1 MDLLP
6 ACGLMDRI
14 GWIRDEWH
22 RRKDNLLLAN
32 LLGQNRSHNID
43 PNFPHSAGMFVAHR
57 MI

>member
-22 RRKDNLLLAN
+22 RPKDNLLLAN
-32 LLGQNRSHNID
+32 LLGQTRSHNID
-43 PNFPHSAGMFVAHR
+43 PNFPHSVGGCL
-57 MI
+57 